1 MSDLSSILR
10 DKIENDFGITGE
22 ACSDLIDLVN
32 IYIKKNDKDIL
43 IQELSE
49 IY

>member
-22 ACSDLIDLVN
+22 ACSDLIEYVHNPL
-32 IYIKKNDKDIL
+32 ISLYKPKNTP
-43 IQELSE
+43 
-49 IY
+49 